1 MTFEEWFAEISKV
14 TTFFHAG
21 VCKSLAIAAWEAAT
35 KAEREACAK
44 VCEDQIDGYYERDRL
59 SNDVPWEASTIGE
72 IDMAMQCAAAIR
84 SNQG

>member
-1 MTFEEWFAEISKV
+1 MSFDEWFAEISKV

-44 VCEDQIDGYYERDRL
+44 ACESEC
-59 SNDVPWEASTIGE
+59 IGE
-72 IDMAMQCAAAIR
+72 SVDYEPDNEPDHAYNTALRHGAKAIR
-84 SNQG
+84 MRSN

>member
-1 MTFEEWFAEISKV
+1 MTFDEWFAETSKV

-44 VCEDQIDGYYERDRL
+44 VCEETGKTKGNILRECY
-59 SNDVPWEASTIGE
+59 V
-72 IDMAMQCAAAIR
+72 CADAIR
-84 SNQG
+84 MRSDKG